1 MKIIIHDYGGY
12 PFSVELA
19 RELARTGDVVEYVY
33 NFDNTTPKGGLAPR
47 ASDADGFSLLPLT
60 LGRPLRKYDLIRR
73 FVDERAYGRV
83 LAGHIRTS
91 VPDVIL
97 SANGSIDTVPPGMA
111 AAREVGARFFYWFH
125 DIQWIGIRA
134 ALATRLPVAGGLVA
148 RRYRRLE
155 RQCLRHSDGVINIS
169 EMFAGECDAAG
180 VAADARIVLPNWA
193 PIGEM
198 PSLPRDND
206 WARRHDLVG
215 KTCFLYAGTLGF
227 KHDPSV
233 LFDLAQHFAG
243 RDDVRVVVV
252 SDGPG
257 ADYLAHR
264 QAETPCP
271 GLLLLPFQPYEDL
284 PAVLAS
290 GDVLLALLDED
301 GARFCVPS
309 KILTNFCAARP
320 VLASLARA
328 NPAAGMIAET
338 DAGVTVPPGDTDG
351 FIAAAAKLAG
361 DDEMRDAMGAAGRAY
376 AERAFDVR
384 RIAPRFR
391 AFLAGS

>member
-1 MKIIIHDYGGY
+1 MRILIHDYGGY

-19 RELARTGDVVEYVY
+19 RELARTGDVVDYAY
-33 NFDNTTPKGGLAPR
+33 NFDNTTPKGALDR
-47 ASDADGFSLLPLT
+47 KSDDAESFSLHPLT

-73 FVDERAYGRV
+73 FVHERAYGRV
-83 LAGHIRTS
+83 LADHIRATA
-91 VPDVIL
+91 PDVIL
-97 SANGSIDTVPPGMA
+97 SGNGSVDTVPPSMA
-111 AAREVGARFFYWFH
+111 AARDVGARFVYWFH

-134 ALATRLPVAGGLVA
+134 ALAKRLPVGGGLVA

-155 RQCLRHSDGVINIS
+155 RECLRDSDGVINIS
-169 EMFAGECDAAG
+169 DLFADECDAAG
-180 VAADARIVLPNWA
+180 VAPAARTVLPNWA
-193 PIGEM
+193 PIGE
-198 PSLPRDND
+198 LPVMRRDND

-233 LFDLAQHFAG
+233 LFDLAMHFSG
-243 RDDVRVVVV
+243 RDEVCVVVV
-252 SDGPG
+252 SEGPG
-257 ADYLAHR
+257 AAYLAKR
-264 QAETPCP
+264 QSETPCP
-271 GLLLLPFQPYEDL
+271 NLRLLPFQSYEDL

-290 GDVLLALLDED
+290 GDVLLAMLDEE

-320 VLASLARA
+320 VLASLSGA
-328 NPAAGMIAET
+328 NPAARLIAET
-338 DAGVTVPPGDTDG
+338 GAGIAVPPGNPQA
-351 FIAAAAKLAG
+351 FLKAAADLA
-361 DDEMRDAMGAAGRAY
+361 DDGITRGAMGAAGRAY

-391 AFLAGS
+391 KFLTGA